1 MRDDLHKSV
10 PPRTL
15 WAKVLRLVGNDA
27 SKEDLRD
34 AITLAIRRD
43 ANWITSSAWG
53 RAFEQALDLGNSDFF
68 AQEKVREQLI
78 ALLATCPNPHARS
91 TYEIAMGL
99 LAREDQMPT
108 DFKNLVLGTAMR
120 NFGED
125 CLELLSSRVAAQC
138 GAQQSTVVRRR
149 LHSELPNCDLLRD
162 PPRRGRKVK
171 LSVDAALDLPLS
183 VSL

>member
-15 WAKVLRLVGNDA
+15 WAKVLRLARDDA
-27 SKEDLRD
+27 SQEDLRD

-43 ANWITSSAWG
+43 ADWITSPWG
-53 RAFEQALDLGNSDFF
+53 RAFEQALDLGGSDFF
-68 AQEKVREQLI
+68 AQDKVREELK
-78 ALLATCPNPHARS
+78 ALMATCPNPQARS

-99 LAREDQMPT
+99 LTREDRVPT

-120 NFGED
+120 IFGED
-125 CLELLSSRVAAQC
+125 CFELLSSRVAGQF
-138 GAQQSTVVRRR
+138 GAQQSALVRRR
-149 LHSELPNCDLLRD
+149 LHSELPSCDLLRD

-171 LSVDAALDLPLS
+171 LSVDAVLDLPLS